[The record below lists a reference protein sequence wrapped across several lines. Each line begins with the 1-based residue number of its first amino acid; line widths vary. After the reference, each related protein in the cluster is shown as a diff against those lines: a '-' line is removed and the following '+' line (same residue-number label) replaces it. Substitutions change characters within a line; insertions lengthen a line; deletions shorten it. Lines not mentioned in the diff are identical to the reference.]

1 MGATAQTPA
10 NLVPGAGDILVDTAD
25 VGVTRGD
32 NTYSVNETMF
42 EPDDLN
48 GVPGM
53 LIGTQYIISQE
64 AVLACGMPEVAP
76 ETIELLLKGVQSATV
91 GGATTI
97 DWDGT
102 RRVPLTN
109 FHDYELVVPGLAVGS
124 SFRFLADNAL
134 NQASAEWNAQNAEM
148 MNPRGEFHSK
158 WDAAALTTSPH
169 RIIIETA
176 GS

>member
-1 MGATAQTPA
+1 MGATASTPE
-10 NLVPGAGDILVDTAD
+10 NLVIGAGNIKVDDED

-32 NTYSVNETMF
+32 NTFAINETMF

-53 LIGTQYIISQE
+53 LVGTQYIVSQE
-64 AVLACGMPEVAP
+64 AVLGAGMPEVSP
-76 ETIELLLKGVQSATV
+76 ETIALLLKGSEATEA
-91 GGATTI
+91 GDTTI

-102 RRVPLTN
+102 RRVPLSA
-109 FHDYELVVPGLAVGS
+109 FHDYELEIPGLTNI
-124 SFRFLADNAL
+124 FHFFADNAL
-134 NQASAEWNAQNAEM
+134 NQASAEWNGQNAEM

-158 WDAAALTTSPH
+158 WTAATLDASPH
-169 RIIIETA
+169 RIVIEPI

>member
-1 MGATAQTPA
+1 MGATAQTPE
-10 NLVPGAGDILVDTAD
+10 NLVMGAGDIKVDNAD

-32 NTYSVNETMF
+32 NTYSINETMF

-53 LIGTQYIISQE
+53 LVGTQYIISQE
-64 AVLACGMPEVAP
+64 AVLACGMPEVSA
-76 ETIELLLKGVQSATV
+76 ETYALLVKGAQAV
-91 GGATTI
+91 GDTI

-102 RRVPLTN
+102 RRVPLTAY
-109 FHDYELVVPGLAVGS
+109 HDYELVQEGLTS
-124 SFRFLADNAL
+124 TFHFFADNAL
-134 NQASAEWNAQNAEM
+134 NQATAEWNAQNAEM

-158 WDAAALTTSPH
+158 WLAAALDASPH
-169 RIIIETA
+169 RIQIVA

>member
-1 MGATAQTPA
+1 MGATSQTPA
-10 NLVPGAGDILVDTAD
+10 NLVPGAGNILVDTQD

-32 NTYSVNETMF
+32 NTYSVIEQMF

-53 LIGTQYIISQE
+53 LVGTQYIISQE

-76 ETIELLLKGVQSATV
+76 ETIELLLKGSRSATV
-91 GGATTI
+91 GANTTI

-102 RRVPLTN
+102 RRVPLAN
-109 FHDYELVVPGLAVGS
+109 FHDYELNVPGLGS
-124 SFRFLADNAL
+124 TFRFLADSAL
-134 NQASAEWNAQNAEM
+134 NQAQADWNAQNAEM

-158 WDAAALTTSPH
+158 WDAAALNASPH
-169 RIIIETA
+169 RIVIVTT